1 MERLDKIL
9 ANTGRWSRKEARELV
24 RAGRVAV
31 DGVTAQAADGK
42 YDPAARFEVDG
53 ETVSGERLVYLML
66 HKPAGLVS
74 ATEDPRQPT
83 VLELLPQHLRRVG
96 LFPAGRL
103 DKDTEGLLLLTNDG
117 PLAHRLLA
125 PRHHVDKPYFVRVD
139 GELDGAD
146 AAAFAAGMMLEDGL
160 ACLPAGLEVLEQ
172 FSDLPQE
179 VPTIIISARDRESEK
194 VRALD
199 MGADDYVVK
208 PFGVSELLA
217 RIRTT
222 LRRADRLKMS
232 QGAQRDVYQVQD
244 LVVDIT
250 KHQVLLAGE
259 QIHFTQNEFKILEL
273 LCIHAGKVLTY
284 DFILEHV
291 WGPYGG
297 NNNNQ
302 ILRVNMANIR
312 RKLKEDPSKPKYI
325 HTELGIGYRM
335 LED

>member
-53 ETVSGERLVYLML
+53 ETVSGERLVY
-66 HKPAGLVS
+66 

-96 LFPAGRL
+96 IFPAGRL

-125 PRHHVDKPYFVRVD
+125 PRHHVDKIYFVRVD

-172 FSDLPQE
+172 PD
-179 VPTIIISARDRESEK
+179 T
-194 VRALD
+194 AL
-199 MGADDYVVK
+199 V
-208 PFGVSELLA
+208 
-217 RIRTT
+217 T
-222 LRRADRLKMS
+222 LHEGK
-232 QGAQRDVYQVQD
+232 Y
-244 LVVDIT
+244 
-250 KHQVLLAGE
+250 HQ
-259 QIHFTQNEFKILEL
+259 IK
-273 LCIHAGKVLTY
+273 
-284 DFILEHV
+284 
-291 WGPYGG
+291 
-297 NNNNQ
+297 
-302 ILRVNMANIR
+302 
-312 RKLKEDPSKPKYI
+312 
-325 HTELGIGYRM
+325 RM
-335 LED
+335 LAARGKPVVYLKRLTMGPLMLDPALERGEWRPLSAEEVAALRQA

>member
-53 ETVSGERLVYLML
+53 ETVSGERLVYLM
-66 HKPAGLVS
+66 
-74 ATEDPRQPT
+74 PT

-125 PRHHVDKPYFVRVD
+125 PRHHVDKTYFVRVD

-172 FSDLPQE
+172 PD
-179 VPTIIISARDRESEK
+179 T
-194 VRALD
+194 AL
-199 MGADDYVVK
+199 V
-208 PFGVSELLA
+208 
-217 RIRTT
+217 T
-222 LRRADRLKMS
+222 LHEGK
-232 QGAQRDVYQVQD
+232 Y
-244 LVVDIT
+244 
-250 KHQVLLAGE
+250 HQ
-259 QIHFTQNEFKILEL
+259 IK
-273 LCIHAGKVLTY
+273 
-284 DFILEHV
+284 
-291 WGPYGG
+291 
-297 NNNNQ
+297 
-302 ILRVNMANIR
+302 
-312 RKLKEDPSKPKYI
+312 
-325 HTELGIGYRM
+325 RM
-335 LED
+335 LAARGKPVVYLKRLTMGPLMLDPVLERGEWRPLSAEEVAALRQA